1 MNKIALSML
10 MSFIA
15 IDASAFE
22 CDVKVLKLL
31 VYTEGTVTVMHS
43 GRGDYTHICNLNVET
58 HGVSTTTCAMWTAL
72 LQSIKKKGGV
82 ATFMYAGAG
91 TCATMLTHGIAPY
104 PHYIGDVTP

>member
-1 MNKIALSML
+1 ML

-31 VYTEGTVTVMHS
+31 IYNEGTVTVMHS

-58 HGVSTTTCAMWTAL
+58 HGVSITACAMWTGL
-72 LQSIKKKGGV
+72 LQVIKKKDGI
-82 ATFMYAGAG
+82 ATFLYAGAG
-91 TCATMLTHGIAPY
+91 NCATMPTYGSAPY
-104 PHYIGDVTP
+104 PHYIGDITP